1 MSGWSDEIQTC
12 VDTEIDLVNTAGL
25 LLLQHIRFMLIVQEL
40 DNRHPRI
47 AIVDIVSKSRCINN
61 GQTDFAMSVICHS
74 TYTINVRTF
83 EELLLELSLR
93 DFNLDG
99 LVDLLCM
106 SALVVRVILDRR

>member
-1 MSGWSDEIQTC
+1 
-12 VDTEIDLVNTAGL
+12 
-25 LLLQHIRFMLIVQEL
+25 MLNL
-40 DNRHPRI
+40 
-47 AIVDIVSKSRCINN
+47 
-61 GQTDFAMSVICHS
+61 TL
-74 TYTINVRTF
+74 

>member
-1 MSGWSDEIQTC
+1 
-12 VDTEIDLVNTAGL
+12 
-25 LLLQHIRFMLIVQEL
+25 
-40 DNRHPRI
+40 
-47 AIVDIVSKSRCINN
+47 
-61 GQTDFAMSVICHS
+61 MSVICHS